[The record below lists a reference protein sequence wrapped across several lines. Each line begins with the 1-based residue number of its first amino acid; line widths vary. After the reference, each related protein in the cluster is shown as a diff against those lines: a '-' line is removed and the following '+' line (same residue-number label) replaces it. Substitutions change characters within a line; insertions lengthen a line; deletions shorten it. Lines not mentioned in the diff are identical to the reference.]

1 MLWQDLDVYGL
12 ILQAN
17 MAKNSE
23 EKISNYN
30 TEINWMKQDIETC
43 ILSLFYNLTIYKVEE
58 TNRIQQQK

>member
-1 MLWQDLDVYGL
+1 
-12 ILQAN
+12 

-43 ILSLFYNLTIYKVEE
+43 I
-58 TNRIQQQK
+58 

>member
-43 ILSLFYNLTIYKVEE
+43 I
-58 TNRIQQQK
+58 